1 MITLK
6 LGGMQMTLSDRLI
19 WTDEFGW
26 SPVVSSKKTGST
38 GALIIH
44 VGKRKAGRPI
54 SLDGVASNAW
64 ITRADCDQLYTWAAI
79 AEAEFELV
87 LRGAAR
93 TVRFDN
99 DGFTAT
105 PLWRLLDGE
114 HNGETVYLPSF
125 KFIEV

>member
-6 LGGMQMTLSDRLI
+6 LGSMQMTLPDRLI
-19 WTDEFGW
+19 WPNEFGW
-26 SPVVSSKKTGST
+26 SPVVISQKTGST

-54 SLDGVASNAW
+54 ILDGVVSNAW
-64 ITRADCDQLYTWAAI
+64 MTRADCDQLYTWAAI

-87 LRGAAR
+87 LRGIAR

-105 PLWRLLDGE
+105 ALWRLLDGE
-114 HNGETVYLPSF
+114 HDGQTVYLPSF